1 MKKKLQLCFVDAK
14 VRRVLAISKYLGNI
28 FIELLRRGGIEA
40 TKGNQR
46 PKSCRMS
53 KENGGSA
60 ALRQCGIYVI
70 GKGLWMFSKA
80 LSL

>member
-60 ALRQCGIYVI
+60 ALR
-70 GKGLWMFSKA
+70 WMFSKA

>member
-1 MKKKLQLCFVDAK
+1 MFFCLIDDAK
-14 VRRVLAISKYLGNI
+14 VQRVWAISKYLGQ
-28 FIELLRRGGIEA
+28 FFSELLRRGGMDA

-70 GKGLWMFSKA
+70 QKVI
-80 LSL
+80 